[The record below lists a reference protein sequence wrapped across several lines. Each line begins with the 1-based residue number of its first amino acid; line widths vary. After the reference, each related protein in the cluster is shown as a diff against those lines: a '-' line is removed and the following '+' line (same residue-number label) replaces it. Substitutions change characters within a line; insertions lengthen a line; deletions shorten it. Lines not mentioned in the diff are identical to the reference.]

1 MRTHA
6 TLITLLAALV
16 FMAPAYAKREA
27 LRVTVADPYIELRT
41 GPGRGYPVFH
51 VADRGAEIEVVKR
64 RTDWF
69 QVRTARDVEGWVR
82 AEQLARTLDA
92 GGSPLDLAEPGW
104 DEFTGR
110 RWEMSVSLGDFDG
123 ASSIALTGG
132 YRLSPNLSVELL
144 AAHLSGDYSDGWL
157 AGARLVHTPFPE
169 WRIAPFLL
177 LGTGVLHVSP
187 QASLV
192 STEDRTD
199 QYGQAGAG
207 VRAYL
212 TRRFMLRAEYSGY
225 IAFTSRDE
233 NEEVEEW
240 KAGFAFFF

>member
-1 MRTHA
+1 MRTR

-16 FMAPAYAKREA
+16 LMAPAYAKREV
-27 LRVTVADPYIELRT
+27 LRVVIAEPYIELRT

-51 VADRGAEIEVVKR
+51 VADRGAEVEVLKR

-69 QVRTARDVEGWVR
+69 EVRTARAVEGWVH
-82 AEQLARTLDA
+82 AGQLARTLETTGAPVEID
-92 GGSPLDLAEPGW
+92 DPGW
-104 DEFTGR
+104 DDFASR
-110 RWEMSVSLGDFDG
+110 HWEMSIALGDFDG
-123 ASSIALTGG
+123 ASSISLTGG
-132 YRLSPNLSVELL
+132 YRLSANLSTELL
-144 AAHLSGDYSDGWL
+144 AAHISGDFSDGWL
-157 AGARLVHTPFPE
+157 AGVRLVHTPFPE
-169 WRIAPFLL
+169 WRVAPFAM

-187 QASLV
+187 RASLV

-199 QYGQAGAG
+199 QYGQAGVG
-207 VRAYL
+207 LRAYL

-225 IAFTSRDE
+225 VAFTSRDE

>member
-1 MRTHA
+1 MRTQA
-6 TLITLLAALV
+6 TFITLLAALV
-16 FMAPAYAKREA
+16 LMAPAYAKSEL
-27 LRVTVADPYIELRT
+27 LRVEVADPYIELHT

-51 VADRGAEIEVVKR
+51 VADRGAEIEVIKR

-69 QVRTARDVEGWVR
+69 QVRAPRGVEGWVH
-82 AEQLARTLDA
+82 AQQLARTLETT
-92 GGSPLDLAEPGW
+92 GERLAIIDPGW
-104 DEFTGR
+104 DEFESR
-110 RWEMSVSLGDFDG
+110 RWETSISFGDFDG
-123 ASSIALTGG
+123 ASSISLTGG
-132 YRLSPNLSVELL
+132 YRLSANLSAEIL
-144 AAHLSGDYSDGWL
+144 AAHISGDFSDGWL

-169 WRIAPFLL
+169 WRIAPFFL

-187 QASLV
+187 RASLV

-225 IAFTSRDE
+225 VAFTSRDE

>member
-1 MRTHA
+1 MRIR
-6 TLITLLAALV
+6 TLLALLAALV
-16 FMAPAYAKREA
+16 LTAPAYAKREL
-27 LRVTVADPYIELRT
+27 LRVTVADPYIEMHT

-69 QVRTARDVEGWVR
+69 QVRTARDVEGWVH
-82 AEQLARTLDA
+82 AEQLARTLAA
-92 GGSPLDLAEPGW
+92 GGEAPDIAEPGW
-104 DEFTGR
+104 DEFTRR

-123 ASSIALTGG
+123 ASSISLTGG

-169 WRIAPFLL
+169 WRVAPFLL

-187 QASLV
+187 KASLV